1 VLYEFVAVL
10 TVLTRSC
17 PFFAKPSCQGGGCA
31 LFYLRQCLHS
41 FHAAAMLP
49 LPPPPRVVA
58 VLYEGYQPVDCGPE
72 SGPADQIRATTHKKA
87 VMALGGAAAGKDL
100 VAGTTGEWGEGVG

>member
-1 VLYEFVAVL
+1 MQLPCL
-10 TVLTRSC
+10 
-17 PFFAKPSCQGGGCA
+17 A
-31 LFYLRQCLHS
+31 LL
-41 FHAAAMLP
+41 
-49 LPPPPRVVA
+49 LPPASRIVA

-100 VAGTTGEWGEGVG
+100 VVNTTTGEEPRVQEVRLGVGRGRMAPQVRGWGDVGTGGKGSPAGSVMAAQ